1 MNSLRNIVL
10 ILASAAFA
18 LTGCNGGGGDRG
30 PPPIVT
36 TQIMSDPAFDG
47 DIQQVALNSYV
58 ITQGMS
64 PTVQSVFAGIDP
76 ASSTEFRAFLDFP
89 LTGPGGVPGNANIDS
104 AFLDFYVNSLQ
115 PNVGTIPIRIDLVSF
130 QPPTLIGTDFDRG
143 IQPPLATLVIS
154 PPISQADVGTN
165 ISIDVTPLMMTAQN
179 LGLLDFQLRIL
190 QDLGPGVLI
199 LMEIDDSTGADRGQ
213 FAPVLTVNYF

>member
-1 MNSLRNIVL
+1 MASEGNGMNSLGKFAVVL
-10 ILASAAFA
+10 ALAAFA
-18 LTGCNGGGGDRG
+18 LSGCGGGGDSG

-36 TQIMSDPAFDG
+36 TQIVSDSAFDG
-47 DIQQVALNSYV
+47 DIQQVSPNSYV

-76 ASSTEFRAFLDFP
+76 ASTTEFRTFLDFP
-89 LTGPGGVPGNANIDS
+89 LTGPGGVPGRANIDS
-104 AFLDFYVNSLQ
+104 AFLDIYINSLQ
-115 PNVGTIPIRIDLVSF
+115 PNVGTIPIRIDLVNF

-143 IQPPLATLVIS
+143 IQAALASVVIS
-154 PPISQADVGTN
+154 PPLSQADVGTN
-165 ISIDVTPLMMTAQN
+165 VSIDVTDLMITAQN

-199 LMEIDDSTGADRGQ
+199 LMEIDDSTGADRAQ
-213 FAPVLTVNYF
+213 F